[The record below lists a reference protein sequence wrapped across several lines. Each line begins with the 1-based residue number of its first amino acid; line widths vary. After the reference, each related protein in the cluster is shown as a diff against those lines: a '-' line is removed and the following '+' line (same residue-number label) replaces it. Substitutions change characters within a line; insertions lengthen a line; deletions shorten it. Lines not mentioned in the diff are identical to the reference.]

1 MDSYVQGIIMMITAC
16 VYMCTQV
23 EPTTAPV
30 QKPPIPQEHMWLV
43 QGLDGMVERCKK
55 AATSGVSIAVN

>member
-1 MDSYVQGIIMMITAC
+1 MMITAC
-16 VYMCTQV
+16 MYMCIQV
-23 EPTTAPV
+23 EPTAAPV